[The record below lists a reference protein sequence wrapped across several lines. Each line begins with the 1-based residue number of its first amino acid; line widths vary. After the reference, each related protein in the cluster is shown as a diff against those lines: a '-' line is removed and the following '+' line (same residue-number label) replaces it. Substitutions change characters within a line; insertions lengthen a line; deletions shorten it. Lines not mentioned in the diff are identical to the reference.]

1 MNIVFG
7 QIPSKYGNSVMEHRA
22 RLNDILDV
30 TDRKYA
36 DHNGNRVLCRVYN
49 YGMIGDLSTN
59 VSGVYPYGTS
69 HSYFYEFSPIIA
81 ASVIDENGYRVHIV
95 SDGTKGL
102 TDDSP
107 EGYQWGFEPLTGY
120 ANPNQEILALSTN
133 EDSWPESWPKKDDDW
148 DGYWN
153 GQYGKYGRA
162 DQETFFVMD
171 DYYNDEFEYYPD
183 STDAGQSDRRSGLGV
198 ELEVRGYQWNHPAAE
213 DIIIF
218 TYWITNVGTS
228 TLDSV
233 IFGMYGDAD
242 IGGPSSFSD
251 DDAWFDIDNDIV

>member
-1 MNIVFG
+1 MNFVFG

-59 VSGVYPYGTS
+59 VSGIYPYGTS

-120 ANPNQEILALSTN
+120 ANPNQEILALI
-133 EDSWPESWPKKDDDW
+133 
-148 DGYWN
+148 
-153 GQYGKYGRA
+153 QY
-162 DQETFFVMD
+162 
-171 DYYNDEFEYYPD
+171 EF
-183 STDAGQSDRRSGLGV
+183 L
-198 ELEVRGYQWNHPAAE
+198 
-213 DIIIF
+213 IIF
-218 TYWITNVGTS
+218 
-228 TLDSV
+228 
-233 IFGMYGDAD
+233 
-242 IGGPSSFSD
+242 
-251 DDAWFDIDNDIV
+251 